1 MTTVSMATIH
11 SIDRAKERAGLN
23 ERRAYK
29 MIDLALE
36 RGKTAEDFTSWERDY
51 LLNEGKA
58 DTFDKLQKIG
68 CYAQNDKVISVM
80 TNIGIIKRQK
90 YNDIIGL

>member
-1 MTTVSMATIH
+1 MQDKMQPPFTYFHGIFY
-11 SIDRAKERAGLN
+11 RFGL
-23 ERRAYK
+23 
-29 MIDLALE
+29 
-36 RGKTAEDFTSWERDY
+36 S
-51 LLNEGKA
+51 EGKA

-80 TNIGIIKRQK
+80 TNIDIIKRQK